1 MQSIPAVSGNKIKV
15 TNAEFLK
22 LTIYNDV
29 ANTANTTVHTFSS
42 AYSYETID
50 GVVYTPLGGFLAVG
64 VQQRDLRVTQAD
76 TSVSLSGIDGNNIFI
91 VLSTKIRGSK
101 LEIYRGFYDDN
112 YVLSNVALRF
122 TGIITSY
129 QITELLDGEQQ
140 TDNFVVTINAS
151 SYKTVLENRVAGRKT
166 NPESWKIWNP
176 TDTSMDQIYS
186 LADQQFDFGKTPLTK
201 PATTSTAQTE
211 ANQSATSDFTM
222 GSTETGVGP

>member
-1 MQSIPAVSGNKIKV
+1 MQVIPAVSGNKIRV
-15 TNAEFLK
+15 NNAEFLK

-29 ANTANTTVHTFSS
+29 SNVADTTVHTFSS
-42 AYSYETID
+42 AYSYETIN
-50 GVVYTPLGGFLAVG
+50 GVVYTPLGGLLAVG

-122 TGIITSY
+122 TGIITNY

-140 TDNFVVTINAS
+140 TDNFVVTVNAS

-166 NPESWKIWNP
+166 NPESWRIWDP
-176 TDTSMDQIYS
+176 LDESMDQIYS
-186 LADQQFDFGKTPLTK
+186 LSDQQFDFGKEPRAK
-201 PATTSTAQTE
+201 PSTTSTAQTE
-211 ANQSATSDFTM
+211 SNEVVNNSMMSDPSGTA
-222 GSTETGVGP
+222 